1 MESIQESRFMNLF
14 PHHIPFRMLS
24 DYVSGDLP
32 LLDRVDVET
41 HIAVCSHCA
50 GELSELE
57 RLTELMRTDLGED
70 APPHVIKRAL
80 KLLRARSAQKKTSSN
95 FRQRVLAV
103 LHFDSVGLAPAFGVR
118 SGKPGARQLL
128 FSTNVN
134 EIDLRIEPAG
144 QSWLV
149 SGQVLGGATASGT
162 AVLQG
167 ATGVSESSLN
177 ELNEF
182 TLPPV
187 EAGTYKL
194 ILNLTDVEVEIEEI
208 RIGM

>member
-1 MESIQESRFMNLF
+1 MNPF
-14 PHHIPFRMLS
+14 PHHIPFRKLS

-32 LLDRVDVET
+32 LVERVDVDA
-41 HIAVCSHCA
+41 HIAVCSRCA
-50 GELSELE
+50 AELDELE
-57 RLTELMRTDLGED
+57 RLTQLMRTDTGED

-80 KLLRARSAQKKTSSN
+80 ELFRARSEQENPSADL
-95 FRQRVLAV
+95 RRRVLAV
-103 LHFDSVGLAPAFGVR
+103 LHFDSLGLAPAFGVR

-128 FSTNVN
+128 FSTHVN

-144 QSWLV
+144 QGWLV
-149 SGQVLGGATASGT
+149 SGQVLGGATTSGT
-162 AVLQG
+162 ALLQG
-167 ATGVSESSLN
+167 ATGVSETSLN

-182 TLPPV
+182 ALPPV

-208 RIGM
+208 RIGS

>member
-1 MESIQESRFMNLF
+1 MNLF
-14 PHHIPFRMLS
+14 PNHIPFRILS
-24 DYVSGDLP
+24 DYVAGDLP
-32 LLDRVDVET
+32 LVDRVDVDA
-41 HIAVCSHCA
+41 HIAVCSRCA
-50 GELSELE
+50 AELAEVE
-57 RLTELMRTDLGED
+57 RLTQLMRTDLGED
-70 APPHVIKRAL
+70 APPQAIKRAL
-80 KLLRARSAQKKTSSN
+80 KLFRARSKQTNTSSD
-95 FRQRVLAV
+95 FRRRVLAV
-103 LHFDSVGLAPAFGVR
+103 LHFDSIGLTPAFGVR

-144 QSWLV
+144 QAWLV
-149 SGQVLGGATASGT
+149 SGQVLGGETTSGT
-162 AVLQG
+162 ALLQG
-167 ATGVSESSLN
+167 ATGVSETALN

-208 RIGM
+208 RIGL

>member
-1 MESIQESRFMNLF
+1 MNLF
-14 PHHIPFRMLS
+14 PHHIPFRKLS

-32 LLDRVDVET
+32 LVERVDVEA
-41 HIAVCSHCA
+41 HIATCSRCA
-50 GELSELE
+50 DELAELE
-57 RLTELMRTDLGED
+57 RLLQLMRNDLSED

-80 KLLRARSAQKKTSSN
+80 KLFRARNKQQNTSSD
-95 FRQRVLAV
+95 FGRRVLAV
-103 LHFDSVGLAPAFGVR
+103 LHFDSLGLAPAFGVR

-144 QSWLV
+144 QAWLV
-149 SGQVLGGATASGT
+149 SGQILGGEAANGT
-162 AVLQG
+162 AILQG
-167 ATGVSESSLN
+167 ATGVRETALN

-194 ILNLTDVEVEIEEI
+194 ILSLTDVEVEIEEI
-208 RIGM
+208 RIGL

>member
-1 MESIQESRFMNLF
+1 MKLF
-14 PHHIPFRMLS
+14 PHHIPFRTLS

-32 LLDRVDVET
+32 LVERVDVES
-41 HIAVCSHCA
+41 HAAVCSRCA
-50 GELSELE
+50 DELAELE
-57 RLTELMRTDLGED
+57 RLIQLMRSDLSED

-80 KLLRARSAQKKTSSN
+80 KLYREKHVQQNTSSDL
-95 FRQRVLAV
+95 RRRVLAV
-103 LHFDSVGLAPAFGVR
+103 LHFDSIRLTPAFGVR

-128 FSTNVN
+128 FNTNVN
-134 EIDLRIEPAG
+134 EIDLRIEPEG
-144 QSWLV
+144 QAWLV
-149 SGQVLGGATASGT
+149 SGQILGGKTGSGT
-162 AVLQG
+162 AVLEG
-167 ATGVSESSLN
+167 ATGVRETALN

-208 RIGM
+208 RIGL

>member
-1 MESIQESRFMNLF
+1 MNLF
-14 PHHIPFRMLS
+14 PHHIPFRQLS

-32 LLDRVDVET
+32 LVERVDVEA
-41 HIAVCSHCA
+41 HVAVCSRCA
-50 GELSELE
+50 AELAELE
-57 RLTELMRTDLGED
+57 RLIELMRSDLGED

-80 KLLRARSAQKKTSSN
+80 KLFRTRSRPQTTSSDL
-95 FRQRVLAV
+95 RRLLAV
-103 LHFDSVGLAPAFGVR
+103 LHFDSIGLTPAFGVR

-144 QSWLV
+144 QEWLV
-149 SGQVLGGATASGT
+149 SGQVLGGETIGGT
-162 AVLQG
+162 ATLQG
-167 ATGVSESSLN
+167 PAGVTETFLN

-182 TLPPV
+182 ALPPV

-208 RIGM
+208 RIGL

>member
-1 MESIQESRFMNLF
+1 MNLF
-14 PHHIPFRMLS
+14 PRHIPFSQLS

-32 LLDRVDVET
+32 LLDRVDVEA
-41 HIAVCSHCA
+41 HVAVCPRCA
-50 GELSELE
+50 SELAELE
-57 RLTELMRTDLGED
+57 RLIELMRNDLSED
-70 APPHVIKRAL
+70 APPQIIKRAIEMF
-80 KLLRARSAQKKTSSN
+80 RAKSEQQNTSSD
-95 FRQRVLAV
+95 FRRRLLAV
-103 LHFDSVGLAPAFGVR
+103 LHFDSIGMAPAFGVR

-144 QSWLV
+144 QAWLV
-149 SGQVLGGATASGT
+149 SGQVLGGESTSGT
-162 AVLQG
+162 ALLQG
-167 ATGVSESSLN
+167 ATGVRETSLN

-187 EAGTYKL
+187 EAGTYTL

-208 RIGM
+208 RIGL

>member
-1 MESIQESRFMNLF
+1 MNLF
-14 PHHIPFRMLS
+14 PKHIPFEKLS

-32 LLDRVDVET
+32 LLERVDVEA
-41 HIAVCSHCA
+41 HVAVCSGCA
-50 GELSELE
+50 AELAELE
-57 RLTELMRTDLGED
+57 RLTKLMHDDLSED

-80 KLLRARSAQKKTSSN
+80 KLFRKGSEQKNASSD
-95 FRQRVLAV
+95 FRRRLLAV
-103 LHFDSVGLAPAFGVR
+103 LHFDSLGLTPAFGVR

-144 QSWLV
+144 KEWLV
-149 SGQVLGGATASGT
+149 SGQVLGGESSSGT
-162 AVLQG
+162 AMLQG
-167 ATGVSESSLN
+167 ETGMTETSLN

-182 TLPPV
+182 ALPPV

-194 ILNLTDVEVEIEEI
+194 ILNLTDVEVEIDEL
-208 RIGM
+208 RIGL

>member
-1 MESIQESRFMNLF
+1 MNLF
-14 PHHIPFRMLS
+14 PHHIPYRQLS
-24 DYVSGDLP
+24 DYVAGDLP
-32 LLDRVDVET
+32 LVDRVDVDA
-41 HIAVCSHCA
+41 HIAACSRCA
-50 GELSELE
+50 AELAELE
-57 RLTELMRTDLGED
+57 RIIELMRNDLSED
-70 APPHVIKRAL
+70 APPDVIKRAL
-80 KLLRARSAQKKTSSN
+80 KLFRARSQQNTSSD

-103 LHFDSVGLAPAFGVR
+103 LHFDSIGLAPAFGVR

-144 QSWLV
+144 QAWLV
-149 SGQVLGGATASGT
+149 SGQVLGGETASGT

-167 ATGVSESSLN
+167 ATGVSETALN

-208 RIGM
+208 RIGL

>member
-1 MESIQESRFMNLF
+1 MNLF
-14 PHHIPFRMLS
+14 PHHIPFDILS
-24 DYVSGDLP
+24 DYISGDLP
-32 LLDRVDVET
+32 LLERVDLEA
-41 HIAVCSHCA
+41 HIAACSRCA
-50 GELSELE
+50 GELAGLE
-57 RLTELMRTDLGED
+57 SLIQMMRNDLSED
-70 APPHVIKRAL
+70 APPDVIKRAL
-80 KLLRARSAQKKTSSN
+80 KLYRERSQQNTASD

-103 LHFDSVGLAPAFGVR
+103 LHFDSIGLAPAFGVR

-144 QSWLV
+144 QAWLV
-149 SGQVLGGATASGT
+149 SGQVLGGETTSGT
-162 AVLQG
+162 ALLQG
-167 ATGVSESSLN
+167 TTGVSETALN

-187 EAGTYKL
+187 QAGTYKL

-208 RIGM
+208 RIGL

>member
-1 MESIQESRFMNLF
+1 MNLF
-14 PHHIPFRMLS
+14 PHHIPFRILS

-32 LLDRVDVET
+32 LVDRVDVDA
-41 HIAVCSHCA
+41 HIAACSRCA
-50 GELSELE
+50 AELAEVE
-57 RLTELMRTDLGED
+57 RLTQLMRTDLGED
-70 APPHVIKRAL
+70 APPRVIKRAL
-80 KLLRARSAQKKTSSN
+80 KLFRARNAQKNTSSD

-103 LHFDSVGLAPAFGVR
+103 LHFDSIGLTPAFGVR

-149 SGQVLGGATASGT
+149 SGQVLGGETTSGT
-162 AVLQG
+162 ALLQG
-167 ATGVSESSLN
+167 TTGVSETALN

-194 ILNLTDVEVEIEEI
+194 ILNLMDVQVEIEEI
-208 RIGM
+208 RIGL

>member
-1 MESIQESRFMNLF
+1 MNPF
-14 PHHIPFRMLS
+14 PKHIPFRQMS

-32 LLDRVDVET
+32 LLDRVDVDA
-41 HIAVCSHCA
+41 HVAVCSRCA
-50 GELSELE
+50 AELAELE
-57 RLTELMRTDLGED
+57 RLIGLMRDDLSED

-80 KLLRARSAQKKTSSN
+80 KLFRKRSEQKNASSD
-95 FRQRVLAV
+95 FRRRLLAV
-103 LHFDSVGLAPAFGVR
+103 LHFDSDGLAPAFGVR
-118 SGKPGARQLL
+118 SGKPGATQLL

-144 QSWLV
+144 EEWLI
-149 SGQVLGGATASGT
+149 SGQVLGGETTSGT
-162 AVLQG
+162 AILRG
-167 ATGVSESSLN
+167 AAGARETSLN

-194 ILNLTDVEVEIEEI
+194 ILNLMDVEVEIEEI
-208 RIGM
+208 RIGL